1 MAKFVMKDPVIVLA
15 GSTVTASC
23 ASATISLESDDVET
37 TSFGT
42 DGWRTRIGGL
52 KGGSVDFEFHQDFAS
67 GGIDSLLFP
76 LLGGTA
82 SVSIRPAGTAAISST
97 APAYTFDALI
107 AQYNPMDSAV
117 GDLATVSVSFPITGA
132 VTRATAA

>member
-1 MAKFVMKDPVIVLA
+1 MAKFVMKDPVVVVG

-67 GGIDSLLFP
+67 GGIDSLLWP

-82 SVSIRPAGTAAISST
+82 AVSIRPGGTSVPSAT
-97 APAYTFDALI
+97 NPEYRFDALI
-107 AQYNPMDSAV
+107 SQYNPIDSAV

-132 VTRATAA
+132 VTRATAV

>member
-1 MAKFVMKDPVIVLA
+1 MAKFVMKDPVVVVG

-23 ASATISLESDDVET
+23 ASATISLEADDVET

-82 SVSIRPAGTAAISST
+82 AITIRPGGTAVVSST
-97 APAYTFDALI
+97 NPEYRFDALI

>member
-1 MAKFVMKDPVIVLA
+1 MAKFVTTNPVIVIG

-23 ASATISLESDDVET
+23 ASATISIEADDVET

-52 KGGSVDFEFHQDFAS
+52 KGGSVDFEFHQDFGV
-67 GGIDSLLFP
+67 GGIDALLWP

-82 SVSIRPAGTAAISST
+82 AISIRPGGSAAVGTSN
-97 APAYTFDALI
+97 PQYTFDAGI
-107 AQYNPMDSAV
+107 FQYSPMDGAV
-117 GDLATVSVSFPITGA
+117 GDLATVSVSFPITGP
-132 VTRATAA
+132 VTRATA

>member
-1 MAKFVMKDPVIVLA
+1 MAKFVVKDPIVVVG

-23 ASATISLESDDVET
+23 ASATISLEADDVET

-52 KGGSVDFEFHQDFAS
+52 RGGTVDFEFHQDFGA
-67 GGIDSLLFP
+67 GGIDALLWP

-82 SVSIRPAGTAAISST
+82 AVSIRPGGTAAIGT
-97 APAYTFDALI
+97 TNPEYRMDVLV
-107 AQYNPMDSAV
+107 AQYSPMDSAV

>member
-1 MAKFVMKDPVIVLA
+1 MKDPIVVVG

-52 KGGSVDFEFHQDFAS
+52 KGGSVDFEFHQDFGS
-67 GGIDSLLFP
+67 GGIDSLLWP

-82 SVSIRPAGTAAISST
+82 AVSIRPGGTAAVGT
-97 APAYTFDALI
+97 TNPEYQFDVLV
-107 AQYNPMDSAV
+107 AQYSPMDSAV
-117 GDLATVSVSFPITGA
+117 GDLATVSVSVPITGA